1 MPSLFDPMTVGA
13 VHVKNRVAMAPLTR
27 MRSDEDGVPKDMNVE
42 YYAQRASAGLV
53 VTEGTFPAVTGRGFW
68 GQAGIETA
76 EQALGWSRVAEA
88 VHDKGG
94 VMFLQVMN
102 AGRVSHPEL
111 TGGPLPEAPSAVGI
125 DQSIHVP
132 SGKQAV
138 PTPRALETD
147 ELPRIREEFVA
158 AARRAVDAGI
168 DGVEVHGA
176 NGYILHEFLAP
187 SANHRTDSYGGSP
200 ENRARFVVEVVRAVA
215 EEIGAD
221 RVGLRI
227 SPEHNVQG
235 ALEDDHEDV
244 RATYAALLAG
254 LRGLGFAYLS
264 VLHRD
269 IDGPFVRELR
279 EQFDGVFYLNSG
291 FSEYTELAEA
301 EHIMAADLA
310 DGVMVGRELLA
321 NPDLVERWRD
331 GLALNTPDPETFYLG
346 GPKGYVDYPFADSR
360 VRV

>member
-1 MPSLFDPMTVGA
+1 MPTLFDPITVGA
-13 VHVKNRVAMAPLTR
+13 FELENRVAMAPLTR

-53 VTEGTFPAVTGRGFW
+53 VTEGTFPAVTSRGFW

-76 EQALGWSRVAEA
+76 EQAAGWSRVAEA
-88 VHDKGG
+88 VHEKGG
-94 VMFLQVMN
+94 VVFMQVMN

-125 DQSIHVP
+125 DDKSIHVP
-132 SGKQAV
+132 SGKQPV
-138 PTPRALETD
+138 PTPRALETH
-147 ELPRIREEFVA
+147 ELPRIKQEFVS

-168 DGVEVHGA
+168 DGVEIHSA

-187 SANHRTDSYGGSP
+187 SSNHRTDEYGGSP
-200 ENRARFVVEVVRAVA
+200 ENRARFVIEVVRAVVQ
-215 EEIGAD
+215 EIGGD

-235 ALEDDHEDV
+235 AVEDDHHDA
-244 RATYAALLAG
+244 RATYFALLEGIQDAG
-254 LRGLGFAYLS
+254 LAYLS
-264 VLHRD
+264 VLHKD
-269 IDGPFVRELR
+269 IDGEFVQELR
-279 EQFDGVFYLNSG
+279 ERFDGVFYLNSG

-301 EHIMAADLA
+301 EHIMSEDRA
-310 DGVMVGRELLA
+310 DGVMVGRELIA

-331 GLALNTPDPETFYLG
+331 GLELNTPDPSTFYMG
-346 GPKGYVDYPFADSR
+346 GPKGYVDYPFAHE
-360 VRV
+360 